1 MHKKECLGRTGRFTS
16 EYRSTYQL
24 SYRYEMPDRIVYFD
38 QEAVENAHVD
48 NWKGNVVQVS
58 RNGKMAGSISPREK
72 ILLRSAI
79 ACGTLETC
87 HEEMVFEYEVDY
99 E

>member
-1 MHKKECLGRTGRFTS
+1 MHRKQLLNRISRFVS

-48 NWKGNVVQVS
+48 NWKGNVVEVMEKGMFA
-58 RNGKMAGSISPREK
+58 NTISPNQK

-79 ACGTLETC
+79 ACGTLENC
-87 HEEMVFEYEVDY
+87 NKEIVFEYEVDY